1 MKKILSLLLIL
12 YMLIPCLAACGVGG
26 KLEKQYKEAIGFIEE
41 KNYESA
47 YEIFL
52 TLGDYKDT
60 ERYLSSFHFLPTN
73 KVVKDFGGEHVTKL
87 VFDEDGRPKK
97 ILEDDYCV
105 LELSYD
111 SNGNVVNS
119 VYRGTNAEYTYD
131 QNGNLITETYSNS
144 DGTDSYKY
152 VYDEAGRVIEEII
165 DSFDGSTNSTETIK
179 YTYDSRGELVKKE
192 CSSGTDKKVVIHTTD
207 ITYNDNDKPVRKAY
221 KQETDGKISGES
233 LTEYSYDADGRLI
246 RESEEETQYAY
257 LFQDYHPL
265 RAIDTTTDYLY
276 DDNGNLLTM
285 TSVSKRE
292 GKKTNEVKIEYTYD
306 DAGNL
311 IKESKRDECPG
322 GTFVEMGFELQ
333 LASWLYIDETYYG
346 ENGNITRRTRY
357 RDFDDVTI
365 EQRFDDYGN
374 MVHQK
379 NDHKDSDL
387 MRSEIEITYVL
398 VYIPDMS
405 TELLDEIEG
414 EMLMYTWRIEE

>member
-1 MKKILSLLLIL
+1 M
-12 YMLIPCLAACGVGG
+12 
-26 KLEKQYKEAIGFIEE
+26 
-41 KNYESA
+41 
-47 YEIFL
+47 
-52 TLGDYKDT
+52 
-60 ERYLSSFHFLPTN
+60 
-73 KVVKDFGGEHVTKL
+73 
-87 VFDEDGRPKK
+87 
-97 ILEDDYCV
+97 
-105 LELSYD
+105 
-111 SNGNVVNS
+111 
-119 VYRGTNAEYTYD
+119 
-131 QNGNLITETYSNS
+131 
-144 DGTDSYKY
+144 
-152 VYDEAGRVIEEII
+152 
-165 DSFDGSTNSTETIK
+165 
-179 YTYDSRGELVKKE
+179 GELVKKE
-192 CSSGTDKKVVIHTTD
+192 CSSDTDKKVVIHTTD

-246 RESEEETQYAY
+246 RESKEETQYAY

-265 RAIDTTTDYLY
+265 RVINTTTDYLY

-285 TSVSKRE
+285 TSVSKHE

-322 GTFVEMGFELQ
+322 GTFVEMGFEIQ

-357 RDFDDVTI
+357 RDHDGVTI

-398 VYIPDMS
+398 FYIPDMS
-405 TELLDEIEG
+405 TELLDGIEE